1 MMKTVHIDASR
12 SYDIYIGNGLLS
24 RTAELVSGLGFGKKA
39 MIVSDDTVAA
49 LYMTTLKAA
58 LTQGGYEC
66 YEFVFEH
73 GEQSKCAQT
82 YLALL
87 DTLAQMH
94 FDRSDVIFALGGG
107 VVGDLSGF
115 AAATYQRGIRFVQ
128 IPTTLLAA
136 TDSSVGGKTAIDIS
150 AGKNLVGA
158 FWQPSAVICDPT
170 LLDTLPEEYF
180 SDGMAEV
187 IKYAM
192 IRDASLL
199 DIIKGGTAKKNI
211 IEVIRRCVSI
221 KRDVVLEDERDTG
234 IRATLNFGHTAAH
247 SIEAESCFNISH
259 GRAVAIGM
267 AIITRASVKLGLC
280 GADAYRTLCGI
291 LSDYSL
297 PLECEYDA
305 QTIYEHAL
313 SDKKRESSGISL
325 VMCTGVGSC
334 DVQKTPFEKVKQV
347 FVLGTEK

>member
-1 MMKTVHIDASR
+1 
-12 SYDIYIGNGLLS
+12 
-24 RTAELVSGLGFGKKA
+24 
-39 MIVSDDTVAA
+39 
-49 LYMTTLKAA
+49 
-58 LTQGGYEC
+58 
-66 YEFVFEH
+66 
-73 GEQSKCAQT
+73 
-82 YLALL
+82 
-87 DTLAQMH
+87 
-94 FDRSDVIFALGGG
+94 
-107 VVGDLSGF
+107 
-115 AAATYQRGIRFVQ
+115 
-128 IPTTLLAA
+128 
-136 TDSSVGGKTAIDIS
+136 
-150 AGKNLVGA
+150 
-158 FWQPSAVICDPT
+158 
-170 LLDTLPEEYF
+170 
-180 SDGMAEV
+180 MAEV

-234 IRATLNFGHTAAH
+234 IRAILNFGHTAAH